1 MWSLNIAIVSGIGSD
16 FWNMKNLLY
25 LDLSSNSLRGELP
38 QEFGNMTSLKLL
50 ELSNNSLSGQIPNN
64 IGGPF
69 LQYIYASF
77 NNITGPIPP
86 SFAAF
91 NSSLIVVDFS
101 HNQITGFIPSQIV
114 GSHLQ
119 SLRVLELSNNNLH
132 GSIPPWIGELKA
144 LQVLDLSNNKL
155 GGSIPSNINNLD
167 GFKVV
172 DNSIESSNYDPYSI
186 SQLRMSLTLQGVTK
200 RVPAIR
206 FTFFDISTNVLV
218 GTIPPTLAEL
228 VNLQFLNISN
238 NLIGGEI
245 PDAIGTNMSKLIS
258 LDISRNNLSGPIPST
273 FTHLQS
279 LATFNVSSNNLQGS
293 IPTSTQMLTFTN
305 ASFFPGNDG
314 LCGSIVNRSCSQ
326 GATNQSHQHNPT
338 QEWFSKDRDVVSW
351 SGFEVGITIGFCST
365 LLFIVSWSPAQNFV
379 FRKSSRIKKVQ
390 PSHYGLFKPLYT

>member
-1 MWSLNIAIVSGIGSD
+1 MVLESCNVLGIGRE
-16 FWNMKNLLY
+16 FWSMKNLVH

-38 QEFGNMTSLKLL
+38 HDFGNMTSLKLL

-64 IGGPF
+64 IGGSF
-69 LQYIYASF
+69 LRYLYASF

-86 SFAAF
+86 FFDAF
-91 NSSLIVVDFS
+91 NSSLIVVDLS

-119 SLRVLELSNNNLH
+119 SLRVLGLANNNLH

-144 LQVLDLSNNKL
+144 LKVLDLSHNKL
-155 GGSIPSNINNLD
+155 EGSIPSNINNLD

-186 SQLRMSLTLQGVTK
+186 DVSVTLTVQGVT
-200 RVPAIR
+200 RSVLASGI
-206 FTFFDISTNVLV
+206 TFFDISTNALV

-238 NLIGGEI
+238 NLIGGKI
-245 PDAIGTNMSKLIS
+245 PHAIGTNMSKLIS
-258 LDISRNNLSGPIPST
+258 LDISRNNLSGFIPYT

-279 LATFNVSSNNLQGS
+279 LATFNVSSNNLYGP
-293 IPTSTQMLTFTN
+293 IPTSTQLLTFTN

-314 LCGSIVNRSCSQ
+314 LCGSIVNRSCFQ
-326 GATNQSHQHNPT
+326 GATNQSQEDNPGPT
-338 QEWFSKDRDVVSW
+338 QEQSFKDHDLVSW
-351 SGFEVGITIGFCST
+351 GGFEVGIAIGFCSM
-365 LLFIVSWSPAQNFV
+365 LLVIVSWRPTQNFV

-390 PSHYGLFKPLYT
+390 PSHYGLFRPWYT